1 MNKDLI
7 LIISGEMAS
16 SGGCYNLRIQQFA
29 NYINQTNQ
37 YQTRVIVSHI
47 PIFDANILAR
57 CKGILVQRPF
67 SPMPWLKN
75 YKELQPKYQYKM
87 TFEVDDA
94 FWSIIPDYNPSSL
107 QPRDWN
113 AMERIANE
121 QLQYFDCGIVT
132 TQFLADYLHKHHNF
146 WNTVIVPNTADRS
159 IYQSPRKDFF
169 REKPLVI
176 SAGASQHILEPQPI
190 SPQAPV
196 GIAGKRGDYVGQWP
210 EWLKKHITDID
221 LHYFVNTPYFFDD
234 IKDMIKVHTWK
245 YTSMYSAELN
255 TIRPD
260 VVIAPLQNNDF
271 NRAKSSLKFAE
282 AAACGAIL
290 MGSDF
295 PSGPYEMIHP
305 LCKVPDNP
313 TVEQLDQVFD
323 NIKQNWKEIIA
334 YQYNF
339 MNNNCWWLQSEFH
352 MARWLNAVCIPNQEL
367 I

>member
-7 LIISGEMAS
+7 LIISNEMAS

-29 NYINQTNQ
+29 NYLNQTNQ
-37 YQTRVIVSHI
+37 FQTKVIVSHI
-47 PIFDANILAR
+47 PIFDGNLLNQ

-94 FWSIIPDYNPSSL
+94 FWNIIPDYNGSSL
-107 QPRDWN
+107 QPRNWE
-113 AMERIANE
+113 MIEQIANE
-121 QLQYFDCGIVT
+121 QLKYFDCGIVT

-146 WNTVIVPNTADRS
+146 WNTVIVPNAADRA
-159 IYQSPRKDFF
+159 IYQSTRKNFF

-176 SAGASQHILEPQPI
+176 SAAASQHILEPQPI
-190 SPQAPV
+190 NQQLPI
-196 GIAGKRGDYVGQWP
+196 GIAGKRGDYVGEWP
-210 EWLKKHITDID
+210 EWIRKHIGDID
-221 LHYFVNTPYFFDD
+221 MHYFVNTPYFLDD
-234 IKDMIKVHTWK
+234 CKEKITVHPWQ
-245 YTSMYSAELN
+245 YTSLYSAELN
-255 TIRPD
+255 SIKPD
-260 VVIAPLQNNDF
+260 ILIAPLQNNDF
-271 NRAKSSLKFAE
+271 NKAKSSLKFAE
-282 AAACGAIL
+282 AAAAGAIL

-295 PSGPYEMIHP
+295 PGGPYEMIHP

-313 TVEQLDQVFD
+313 TVEQIEKVFD
-323 NIKQNWKEIIA
+323 SICKNWKEILD

-339 MNNNCWWLQSEFH
+339 INTNDWWLQSQSH
-352 MARWLNAVCIPNQEL
+352 IVKWLNAICIPSKPL

>member
-7 LIISGEMAS
+7 LIISPEQG
-16 SGGCYNLRIQQFA
+16 SGGGCWNLRINQFA

-37 YQTRVIVSHI
+37 FQTKVITSPV
-47 PIFDANILAR
+47 PIFDNNILQL

-67 SPMPWLKN
+67 QPMPWIKN
-75 YKELQPKYQYKM
+75 YKELQPKFGYKLS
-87 TFEVDDA
+87 FEVDDA

-113 AMERIANE
+113 AIEKIANE

-159 IYQSPRKDFF
+159 IYQSFRKDFF
-169 REKPLVI
+169 REKPMLI
-176 SAGASQHILEPQPI
+176 SAGASQHVLEPQPI
-190 SPQAPV
+190 NPQAPAGV
-196 GIAGKRGDYVGQWP
+196 AGKRGDYVGQWV
-210 EWLKKHITDID
+210 EWLKKHINDVD
-221 LHYFVNTPYFFDD
+221 LHYFVNVPYFLDD
-234 IKDMIKVHTWK
+234 VKDMIKVHPWQ
-245 YTSMYSAELN
+245 YTSLYSAELN
-255 TIRPD
+255 VIKPD
-260 VVIAPLQNNDF
+260 ILFAPLQNNDF

-295 PSGPYEMIHP
+295 PGSPYEMIHP

-313 TVEQLDQVFD
+313 TVEQLDQVFE

-334 YQYNF
+334 YQYDFINK
-339 MNNNCWWLQSEFH
+339 NCWWLQSGPH
-352 MARWLNAVCIPNQEL
+352 IYRWLNAICIPNQNM